1 MPSRNGKLERK
12 DRLLALLDP
21 EHDIGLDGTSLNH
34 LAAALRQSS
43 PSERQKALEKA
54 TEAYEN
60 ALDEVLYENG
70 GILLRKADNDALR
83 SQNSSGARVP
93 VVYVNQL

>member
-34 LAAALRQSS
+34 LAAALRRSS

-70 GILLRKADNDALR
+70 DPTPKSRARCPKVAELLG
-83 SQNSSGARVP
+83 S
-93 VVYVNQL
+93 